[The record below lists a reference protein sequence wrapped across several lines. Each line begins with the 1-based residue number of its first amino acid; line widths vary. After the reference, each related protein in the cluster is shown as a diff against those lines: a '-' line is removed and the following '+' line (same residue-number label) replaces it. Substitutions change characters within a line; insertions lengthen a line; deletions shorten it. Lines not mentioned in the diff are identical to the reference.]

1 MGSARQK
8 ATEMRQIELSKKKI
22 PSFLHTSAHRKR
34 RRPCSLPHAW
44 VQQQLHDMVSSLSR
58 AGGSGVLSPTVVWVG
73 GSKRGGRRKGVRY
86 GIPGEQER
94 SGCTVVRMSQLFF
107 IKIAMV
113 L

>member
-58 AGGSGVLSPTVVWVG
+58 AGGSGVASPTVVWVG
-73 GSKRGGRRKGVRY
+73 GSKRGGEEEGGALRNSWGTGKVRLHCGTY
-86 GIPGEQER
+86 VA
-94 SGCTVVRMSQLFF
+94 TFF
-107 IKIAMV
+107 Y
-113 L
+113 